1 MLKKPSLLQEFRSFC
16 FQNKVTDIDKAIEYF
31 SVFGGMGWR
40 VDTNIELDKL
50 IEEKILKNYKY
61 IHADIT
67 AITKSNKLYHQLM
80 SALATGDG
88 REHSAFK
95 KARVDRAEGEKA
107 IDFLIDKELLIDEP
121 SVLPPFDEDEEVSD
135 KIEFIQPFMK
145 FWFASVSP
153 FYKGIKEGDFKE
165 FYKFWNERKNS
176 FSEYIYQKLVM
187 ELVKNI
193 FQDDP
198 IKDIGAYWD
207 RSVEIDIVAK
217 TNSGKTI
224 AGLCKFSKSK
234 ASNSD
239 LTRLKSLCEDAS
251 LEVDVCVIFSKNKF
265 STELSKQKGSEL
277 ILLAPRNLKPLIDSL
292 DKSDLLSY
300 SGKKY

>member
-1 MLKKPSLLQEFRSFC
+1 MSKHPSLLQEFRSFC
-16 FQNKVTDIDKAIEYF
+16 FQNKITDIDKAVEYF
-31 SVFGGMGWR
+31 AVFGGMGWR

-50 IEEKILKNYKY
+50 IEEKILKNYRY

-107 IDFLIDKELLIDEP
+107 IDFLIDNDLLLDEP

-176 FSEYIYQKLVM
+176 FSEYIYQKLAM

-193 FQDDP
+193 FQDDS
-198 IKDIGAYWD
+198 IKDIGSYWD

-251 LEVDVCVIFSKNKF
+251 LEVDVFMIFSKNKF